1 MSIYEIQAEIGKN
14 GLSRP
19 NRYEVVLLPPS
30 GHRGQKNSTESRKNF
45 SQIMSEMLGDGT
57 IRGAGLRCESIDMP
71 GRNVDTTPD
80 TNIYGPGREMATGFS
95 YADVTATFQCSSDMR
110 EKRFLETWQRLA
122 YNPHT
127 WSIGYYFDYVGTVQI
142 NTFDEQNKKMYGVE
156 LVEAFP
162 KNINA
167 QSLSYGTNNS
177 YQTVQC
183 TFVYRYWKNTVDES
197 RIDNKPILL
206 RENHN
211 QTSRRNTKNT
221 PAVVSKLGGMSS

>member
-80 TNIYGPGREMATGFS
+80 TNIYGPGREIATGFS
-95 YADVTATFQCSSDMR
+95 YADVTATFQCSSDMK
-110 EKRFLETWQRLA
+110 EKKYIETWQRLA
-122 YNPHT
+122 FNPQT
-127 WSIGYYFDYVGTVQI
+127 FAMNYYDDYTGTIQI
-142 NTFDEQNKKMYGVE
+142 YQLDGKGNRTYGCE
-156 LVEAFP
+156 LIECFP
-162 KNINA
+162 KNIGDQALFGA
-167 QSLSYGTNNS
+167 QATAAMEVS
-177 YQTVQC
+177 V
-183 TFVYRYWKNTVDES
+183 TFSYRYWKNLTDEADLPKSLQS
-197 RIDNKPILL
+197 RITEVLIDSVERNVRAQIPKVL
-206 RENHN
+206 
-211 QTSRRNTKNT
+211 SR
-221 PAVVSKLGGMSS
+221 L